1 MSAKI
6 LIIEDDA
13 SGRELAVFNLSRAGY
28 DVTAA
33 RDGNEG
39 LQLLAEQTF
48 NLVITDVKMPGISG
62 IDVLRKIRAE
72 YIELPVIIITAYAN
86 VTLAVDAMK
95 LGAADFL
102 GKPFSRDHLLLVVE
116 KALKHQALASEINTL
131 RISAG
136 GIERPIL
143 FQSAVMND
151 IINMTD
157 RFAASDASVLVTGNS
172 GTGKELIARRIH
184 SRSERASGPFVPIN
198 LAAMPENLIE
208 SEMFGHKKGAFTGA
222 VSDRPGRFKQANG
235 GTIFLDEIAELPLML
250 QGKLLRALQE
260 KTIDSLGSD
269 TPTAVDVRVVAATNR
284 DLAEEVEAGRFRAD
298 LYYRINVVQIHVPP
312 LKDRPEDIELLARH
326 FINRFAEGRT
336 MELPESV
343 VAAMRAHHWPGN
355 IRELENV
362 CQRLA
367 LLTPG
372 DVVRVEDLPFA
383 PSATSA
389 SAVLMD
395 NIPLP
400 SEGISLFDLEKNII
414 EKALQLQNRNVSRT
428 ASWLKIPRHVL
439 AYRME
444 KYGIEK

>member
-28 DVTAA
+28 HVTAA

-39 LQLLAEQTF
+39 LDLLAEQTF

-143 FQSAVMND
+143 FQSTIMSD

-157 RFAASDASVLVTGNS
+157 RFAASDASVLITGNS

-184 SRSERASGPFVPIN
+184 TRSGRASGPFVPIN

-222 VSDRPGRFKQANG
+222 INDRPGRFKQANG

-372 DVVRVEDLPFA
+372 DVVRIDDLPFV
-383 PSATSA
+383 PSAASA
-389 SAVLMD
+389 SSVLID

-414 EKALQLQNRNVSRT
+414 EKALQLQNRNVSKT

>member
-6 LIIEDDA
+6 LIIEDDT

-39 LQLLAEQTF
+39 LHLLEEQTF

-116 KALKHQALASEINTL
+116 KALKHQELASEINTL

-143 FQSAVMND
+143 FQSAVMSD
-151 IINMTD
+151 IIQMTD

-184 SRSERASGPFVPIN
+184 TRSGRASGPFVPIN

-222 VSDRPGRFKQANG
+222 VNDRPGRFKQANG

-326 FINRFAEGRT
+326 FISRFAEGRT

-389 SAVLMD
+389 SAVLLD

-414 EKALQLQNRNVSRT
+414 EKALHLQNRNVSKT

>member
-28 DVTAA
+28 HVTAA

-39 LQLLAEQTF
+39 LDLLAEQTF

-143 FQSAVMND
+143 FQSAIMSD

-184 SRSERASGPFVPIN
+184 TRSGRASGPFVPIN

-222 VSDRPGRFKQANG
+222 INDRPGRFKQANG

-343 VAAMRAHHWPGN
+343 VAAMRTHHWPGN

-372 DVVRVEDLPFA
+372 DVVRIDDLPFV
-383 PSATSA
+383 PSAANA
-389 SAVLMD
+389 SSVLID

-414 EKALQLQNRNVSRT
+414 EKALQLQNRNVSKT